1 MNVEE
6 PMNARRPREPTNNPR
21 IWVMAGGIL
30 LAAVAT
36 GCGRSNDVSGHNTY
50 MSQPSGASSA
60 AAAHDTA
67 RDSAAPMVKP

>member
-1 MNVEE
+1 MNGTS
-6 PMNARRPREPTNNPR
+6 RRKT
-21 IWVMAGGIL
+21 WAVAGGIL
-30 LAAVAT
+30 LAAVAL

-60 AAAHDTA
+60 AAAQDTA